1 MFFRW
6 ALGIFMV
13 LHGLVHL
20 WYLTLSQGLVEF
32 EAEMGWTGRSWLFSP
47 FLGDA
52 AMRWLATALF
62 AVATLGFVAGG
73 LGLVAQQEWWE
84 PITIASAVISAVT
97 IVLFWDGGTQM
108 LVQKGL
114 IGFLI
119 DTVILAVLLFR

>member
-1 MFFRW
+1 MFARW
-6 ALGIFMV
+6 VVGTFIM

-20 WYLTLSQGLVEF
+20 WYLTLSQRLVQF
-32 EAEMGWTGRSWLFSP
+32 EAEMGWTGQSWLLSA
-47 FLGDA
+47 FLGDSA
-52 AMRWLATALF
+52 LRWLATALY

-84 PITIASAVISAVT
+84 PITIATAAVSAVT

-114 IGFLI
+114 VGLLI
-119 DTVILAVLLFR
+119 DIIILAVLLLR